1 MRYRKVSQAY
11 RRNLK
16 NIDSNFL
23 LVKSENKSS
32 EKMSEVLELE
42 PGSIVASQYGLVR
55 HICQYLSSSSLR
67 SCSNVNSLWAKAVD
81 AEDKKR
87 QILMFHW
94 KGEAKNSQVSFP

>member
-1 MRYRKVSQAY
+1 MKTK
-11 RRNLK
+11 LK
-16 NIDSNFL
+16 
-23 LVKSENKSS
+23 
-32 EKMSEVLELE
+32 KMSEVLELE
-42 PGSIVASQYGLVR
+42 PSSIVASQYGLVR

-94 KGEAKNSQVSFP
+94 KGEAKNSQVSLIR